1 MEQEITSYADSEPS
15 KREMASRPKNYWKS
29 SFSGMKF
36 FIQSLNGEIDGNE
49 MTMEKLSEIL
59 RLPKSNC

>member
-1 MEQEITSYADSEPS
+1 MTKELLE
-15 KREMASRPKNYWKS
+15 
-29 SFSGMKF
+29 KF
-36 FIQSLNGEIDGNE
+36 FQRYEVFIQSLNGEIDGNE

>member
-15 KREMASRPKNYWKS
+15 KREMALRPKNYWKS

-36 FIQSLNGEIDGNE
+36 FIQSLNGENPAPAKI
-49 MTMEKLSEIL
+49 KLL
-59 RLPKSNC
+59 TN